1 MERAAIAEL
10 DRRFGVP
17 GIAQVVE
24 GKGGLAKV
32 AINSRDSAGEV
43 YLHGAHV
50 TSWKPR
56 GADEVL
62 FVSTRSRWE
71 DGRAIRGGVPI
82 CFPWFAEKADLP
94 GAPAHGLVRTKA
106 WRLESVVQT
115 GDAVAVSMASESNAD
130 TKRWWPADFHLVYRA
145 TFGLELTLELVVRNT
160 GATSLRFEEA
170 LHAYFRVGQLETAQ
184 LQGLNA
190 VKYLDKTDSFRA
202 KMQHGPVLITSET
215 DRVYV
220 NTGSPIVLNDH
231 ALHRNI
237 GVAKENSLTTVVWN
251 PWVDRARTLSD
262 LGEDEWKYMV
272 CIETSNVADYAVN
285 LAPGQVHTMRA
296 TVRIV
301 G

>member
-32 AINSRDSAGEV
+32 AINTRDTAGEM

-62 FVSTRSRWE
+62 FVSTSSHWE
-71 DGRAIRGGVPI
+71 DGHAIRGGVPI
-82 CFPWFAEKADLP
+82 CFPWFADKPDDP
-94 GAPAHGLVRTKA
+94 GAPAHGFVRTKH
-106 WRLESVVQT
+106 WRLESVVRA

-237 GVAKENSLTTVVWN
+237 GVAKETSLTTVVWN